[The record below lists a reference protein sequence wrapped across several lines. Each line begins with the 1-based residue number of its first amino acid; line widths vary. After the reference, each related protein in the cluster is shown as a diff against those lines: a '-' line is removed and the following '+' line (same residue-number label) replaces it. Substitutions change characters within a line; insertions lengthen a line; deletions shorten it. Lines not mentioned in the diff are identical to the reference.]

1 MGKTGIDKVEEKERG
16 ENTLHATLTTG
27 QKAHGRV
34 HKAAKKELF
43 WEEISGF
50 IKSPKEK
57 KWKT

>member
-1 MGKTGIDKVEEKERG
+1 MGKTGIDKVEEKETG

-43 WEEISGF
+43 
-50 IKSPKEK
+50 
-57 KWKT
+57 